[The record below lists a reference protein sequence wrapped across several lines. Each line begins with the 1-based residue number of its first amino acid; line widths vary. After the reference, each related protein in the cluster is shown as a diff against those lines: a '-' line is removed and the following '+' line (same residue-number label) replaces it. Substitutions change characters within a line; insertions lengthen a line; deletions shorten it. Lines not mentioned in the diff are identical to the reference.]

1 MATKIRLMAQELAR
15 QNSWWRDKSWAS
27 TDPDLTESA
36 ASGLNYRTRV
46 LDQLEPGCL
55 YLLRGP
61 RRAGKTVA
69 VKQQIESLIGAGT
82 PPQCIIRVDVDG
94 WSDKDIRTVV
104 QNTSLPP
111 VPTGHQRIWFFDEI
125 SSVSGNWDQ
134 HIRWLRGNDPDFRAS
149 VVVLTGSNASALT
162 AAAGTL
168 AGRRGGGS
176 NLDRALFPMGF
187 ATFVS
192 LVGKG
197 VTPPESSIETSDL
210 HSAKGRDI
218 YNGLVPWLDDLVRL
232 WELYL
237 NYGGFPRSV
246 AAAASGLP
254 IPQPF
259 VDDLF
264 NVISGDAFKNSRL
277 STSAEMALIE
287 RLWSSM
293 ASPAN
298 LTEVGRDIDVSHEL
312 VRRHVSYLEDS
323 YLLWRCPQRQDDQW
337 LPRDKAQDKIY
348 AIDPIVARLAH
359 LRNPA
364 RVDIDP
370 TVLTEMQ
377 IGMALRRSIVRA
389 DPTALNDEF
398 LFYERTPTRKEID
411 FVARALSGAAVEGK
425 YVEDGK
431 WHGEVVTVN
440 ASAWKGILAT
450 RNVLDMDTD
459 PSWAVP
465 ASFLAYSLDT

>member
-1 MATKIRLMAQELAR
+1 
-15 QNSWWRDKSWAS
+15 
-27 TDPDLTESA
+27 
-36 ASGLNYRTRV
+36 
-46 LDQLEPGCL
+46 
-55 YLLRGP
+55 
-61 RRAGKTVA
+61 
-69 VKQQIESLIGAGT
+69 
-82 PPQCIIRVDVDG
+82 
-94 WSDKDIRTVV
+94 
-104 QNTSLPP
+104 
-111 VPTGHQRIWFFDEI
+111 
-125 SSVSGNWDQ
+125 
-134 HIRWLRGNDPDFRAS
+134 
-149 VVVLTGSNASALT
+149 
-162 AAAGTL
+162 
-168 AGRRGGGS
+168 
-176 NLDRALFPMGF
+176 
-187 ATFVS
+187 
-192 LVGKG
+192 
-197 VTPPESSIETSDL
+197 
-210 HSAKGRDI
+210 
-218 YNGLVPWLDDLVRL
+218 
-232 WELYL
+232 
-237 NYGGFPRSV
+237 
-246 AAAASGLP
+246 
-254 IPQPF
+254 
-259 VDDLF
+259 
-264 NVISGDAFKNSRL
+264 
-277 STSAEMALIE
+277 MALIE